1 MRRAFAWLVAL
12 PLIGGATAAAHALD
26 YRLVVPNPTA
36 RATLLA
42 ATGHGTEDWLPLGL
56 GAGAAAVLVAL
67 TIRAV
72 ELRGR
77 RRAPS
82 VAPFLVLP
90 SLSFV
95 AQEHLER
102 FLHDGTFP
110 WHLVTDP
117 TFAPGLALTIPFGF
131 AAYLAARALLYVA
144 RAVVQAFEP
153 HTFSHL
159 AGVQIVAPHSAT
171 VVRVPVLASRHATRG
186 PPAVR

>member
-56 GAGAAAVLVAL
+56 AAGAAAVLVAL

-72 ELRGR
+72 ELRGP

-82 VAPFLVLP
+82 VAPFLMLP
-90 SLSFV
+90 SLAFV
-95 AQEHLER
+95 LQEHLER

-131 AAYLAARALLYVA
+131 AAYLAARAILYVA
-144 RAVVQAFEP
+144 RAVVQVFEP
-153 HTFSHL
+153 HSFSYL
-159 AGVQIVAPHSAT
+159 AGLRTVALHSVA
-171 VVRVPVLASRHATRG
+171 VVRLPVLASRHATRG